1 VDESDAVTPESS
13 LCTFTAAREGAWH
26 LVVAP
31 NVALVSEETESE
43 MGLADAGAGGYAAEL
58 ESAAQSVVPPVA
70 WRRSSRCSTQ
80 SCVEVADLPG
90 GSVAVRDSKASGQ
103 SPVLVFEPQEWESFI
118 SGVKAGEFG

>member
-1 VDESDAVTPESS
+1 MRRRLSR
-13 LCTFTAAREGAWH
+13 LCTFTAAREGAWR
-26 LVVAP
+26 LAVEP

-43 MGLADAGAGGYAAEL
+43 MGLADAGAGGRAAAL
-58 ESAAQSVVPPVA
+58 ESAAHNMVPLSA

-103 SPVLVFEPQEWESFI
+103 APVLVFNQQEWQSFI